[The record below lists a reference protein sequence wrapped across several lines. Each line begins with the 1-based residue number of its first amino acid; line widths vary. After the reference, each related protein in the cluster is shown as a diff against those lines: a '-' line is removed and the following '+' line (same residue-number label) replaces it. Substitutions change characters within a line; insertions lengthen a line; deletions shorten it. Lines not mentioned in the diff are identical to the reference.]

1 MGQMYSEVYCVTA
14 MCADEELREVV
25 CGLVGKEQM
34 RSLLDFQIKNNSIT
48 VHGKT
53 TKDPDDWG

>member
-1 MGQMYSEVYCVTA
+1 MYSELYCVTA

-34 RSLLDFQIKNNSIT
+34 RALLDFQIKNNSIT

-53 TKDPDDWG
+53 TQDPDDWG